1 MVEEQQTEQSL
12 FADTGATSGTG
23 VEALARS
30 TKFSPLGFLSRA
42 TQGLYFVET
51 FGGLPL
57 AQSCMSADGTV
68 SMIRDRQ
75 PRRARPA
82 GRRSS
87 APRSYAAARGF
98 TITEVMVTLAVLAI
112 LISLATPSFR
122 EIVLSHGV
130 KSASYDM
137 VSGLLLA
144 RSEAITRNT
153 TVTVTPAGGNW
164 GNGWTVTDSG
174 GETVRQQDRF
184 AQVIIAGPG
193 SITFNGAGR
202 LTTGSTSL
210 TLIANGGQAS
220 HTRCIEI
227 DLGGRPTSKKG
238 AC

>member
-1 MVEEQQTEQSL
+1 MMTRIPIL
-12 FADTGATSGTG
+12 
-23 VEALARS
+23 
-30 TKFSPLGFLSRA
+30 
-42 TQGLYFVET
+42 
-51 FGGLPL
+51 
-57 AQSCMSADGTV
+57 
-68 SMIRDRQ
+68 
-75 PRRARPA
+75 RRR
-82 GRRSS
+82 
-87 APRSYAAARGF
+87 PRSVARAQRAALGF
-98 TITEVMVTLAVLAI
+98 TITETMLAVAVLAI
-112 LISLATPSFR
+112 LVGLAAPGFKEIILSQAVKTASFD
-122 EIVLSHGV
+122 LFSH
-130 KSASYDM
+130 
-137 VSGLLLA
+137 LLVA